1 MNTHILQGSVPENDD
16 SSVVVVNFTITD
28 GDQVSS
34 AAELGDVTLVG
45 QDGQFFTA
53 EITGSVSG
61 RILTK

>member
-1 MNTHILQGSVPENDD
+1 MPENDD